1 MKADRY
7 LVLIHFAAKITKV
20 NLPEVAAQVA
30 RSIRHN
36 LQNSE
41 VICSTASSVVFVG
54 KSAISADSLFRSLA
68 TDLRPGDNLS
78 IFGVD
83 ENVVT
88 SHRGLHE
95 WTKRQRAIQA
105 GDPGCP

>member
-1 MKADRY
+1 MKAESY
-7 LVLIHFAAKITKV
+7 LVLIHFAAKITKI
-20 NLPEVAAQVA
+20 NLPEAAAQVA
-30 RSIRHN
+30 RSIRDN
-36 LQNSE
+36 MQNSE

-68 TDLRPGDNLS
+68 PDLRPGDNLS

-83 ENVVT
+83 GNVVT